1 MTALAVAPDAAGSR
15 TGGRRARRRDARLV
29 PVAAGAWIAGGTLTV
44 HAGIAGTAAAVL
56 WVAAAASVMTA
67 IILRTPGSA
76 RGRTRAVAVV
86 IGITFAVAAAVATHI
101 AAAEPNRARVASA
114 EIAGGRALSVEATAV
129 GKIER
134 SAAGWR
140 FDAVIDRLTYGDTV
154 IAAPVPVL
162 IRTTEAPDGLDLGA
176 RVRLQAT
183 AWRAESGQRAVLI
196 FDAAG
201 TPELISPP
209 AGVLASAS
217 ALRRGLTDVT
227 NGLPNPGGGLISG
240 LAVGDTSGVA
250 ADLDDAMKAS
260 SLSHLTAV
268 SGANCALVVGIAF
281 ALTALCGARRAIR
294 VVVGLSAL
302 VGFVVLVSPE
312 PSVVR
317 AAAMAAIAML
327 GVLMGRTGAGLSLLT
342 AAVILLLVLDPW
354 LAWSLGFALSVAATA
369 ALLVGA
375 GPLADGLA
383 RWMPRPIALGLSVP
397 LSAQLACGPLIVL
410 IAPQVSLYG
419 VIANVLAA
427 PAAPVGTV
435 LGLAACLTAGVP
447 LLGAGL
453 AALAWLPAAWIA
465 GAALTISAIPGNT
478 IWWPEGLGGLIALAA
493 VGLAVAALILRTQ
506 RRWRMVAGMVLVLT
520 VAVGLGLGPV
530 SDVAER
536 ARLPGAWSIAACDI
550 GQGDAVVVRSSGQTA
565 LIDTGPDPA
574 ALRHCLD
581 TLGVGRLDLL
591 VLTHFDHDHDGG
603 SSALAGRVATVLHGP
618 TGAPD
623 DERTLRRLAD
633 GGARL
638 VPTTAGMTGRIGN
651 ASWRALWPRKD
662 TAAGND
668 GSVVVD
674 ITGPDVPSALFLGDL
689 SADGQRRMAGQST
702 LRSSYAVV
710 KVSHHGSADQD
721 PKLYARLR
729 ATVALV
735 SVGQN
740 TYGHPRTE
748 TLAMLSAL
756 GTRVDRT
763 DQEGLVVLWR
773 EGDALRVWS
782 EKRAP

>member
-1 MTALAVAPDAAGSR
+1 MTAPAVATIAVGAR
-15 TGGRRARRRDARLV
+15 TSGRRLRRRDARLV
-29 PVAAGAWIAGGTLTV
+29 PVAAVAWIAAGAFTV
-44 HAGIAGTAAAVL
+44 HAGMSGTVAAPL
-56 WVAAAASVMTA
+56 WISAAASIVTA
-67 IILRTPGSA
+67 IVFRRPSSGA
-76 RGRTRAVAVV
+76 ARTRAVAVV
-86 IGITFAVAAAVATHI
+86 AGVSLAVAAAVATNI
-101 AAAEPNRARVASA
+101 AAAEPDRARVASA
-114 EIAGGRALSVEATAV
+114 EIAGGRALSVEATVV

-134 SAAGWR
+134 GAAGWR
-140 FDAVIDRLTYGDTV
+140 FDAVIERLTYGDTV
-154 IAAPVPVL
+154 IVAPVPVL
-162 IRTTEAPDGLDLGA
+162 IRTTDVPDGLDLGA
-176 RVRLQAT
+176 RVRLPAT
-183 AWRAESGQRAVLI
+183 AWRAEAGQRAVLI
-196 FDAAG
+196 VDAAS

-209 AGVLASAS
+209 GGVLAGAS

-227 NGLPNPGGGLISG
+227 EGLPDPGGGLIGG
-240 LAVGDTSGVA
+240 LAVGDTSAVA

-281 ALTALCGARRAIR
+281 GIAALCGARRGIR
-294 VVVGLSAL
+294 VIIGLSAL
-302 VGFVVLVSPE
+302 AAFVVLVSPE

-327 GVLMGRTGAGLSLLT
+327 GVLLGRAGAGLSLLG
-342 AAVILLLVLDPW
+342 AAVILLLILDPW

-375 GPLADGLA
+375 GPIADGLA
-383 RWMPRPIALGLSVP
+383 RWMPRPLALGLSVP
-397 LSAQLACGPLIVL
+397 LAAQLACGPLIVL

-435 LGLAACLTAGVP
+435 LGLAACVTAGIP
-447 LLGAGL
+447 LVGAGL
-453 AALAWLPAAWIA
+453 AALAWLPSAWIA
-465 GAALTISAIPGNT
+465 GTALTISAIPGNAV
-478 IWWPEGLGGLIALAA
+478 WWPEGLGGLIAL
-493 VGLAVAALILRTQ
+493 VVVSLALTVLILRTR
-506 RRWRMVAGMVLVLT
+506 RRWRIAAGLVLVCT

-530 SDVAER
+530 SDIAER
-536 ARLPGAWSIAACDI
+536 ARLPAAWSIAACDI
-550 GQGDAVVVRSSGQTA
+550 GQGDAVVIRSADQTA
-565 LIDTGPDPA
+565 VIDTGPDPA
-574 ALRHCLD
+574 ALGACLD
-581 TLGVGRLDLL
+581 TLGVRRLDLL

-623 DERTLRRLAD
+623 DEPTLRRLAD

-638 VPTTAGMTGRIGN
+638 VPTTAGMTGRLGN
-651 ASWRALWPRKD
+651 ASWRVLWPRKD

-674 ITGPDVPSALFLGDL
+674 ITGPDVPTALFLGDL
-689 SADGQRRMAGQST
+689 SASGQQRMAAQAN
-702 LRSSYAVV
+702 LRASYAVV

-721 PKLYARLR
+721 PNLYARLH

-740 TYGHPRTE
+740 TYGHPRAE
-748 TLAMLSAL
+748 TLTMLSAL
-756 GTRVDRT
+756 GARIDRT

-773 EGDALRVWS
+773 EGDALRVWR
-782 EKRAP
+782 EKQPP